1 MSTKPLRRKFIS
13 HNILHYLRD
22 CVIIIL
28 YEKFF
33 LFKKLILIKVGR
45 KNEAVILSSP

>member
-28 YEKFF
+28 Y
-33 LFKKLILIKVGR
+33 
-45 KNEAVILSSP
+45 KNFSCSKNL

>member
-28 YEKFF
+28 Y
-33 LFKKLILIKVGR
+33 
-45 KNEAVILSSP
+45 KNFPVQKTYKGWS

>member
-22 CVIIIL
+22 CVIMIL
-28 YEKFF
+28 YKNFF
-33 LFKKLILIKVGR
+33 CSKSL
-45 KNEAVILSSP
+45 

>member
-1 MSTKPLRRKFIS
+1 MSTKPLRLKFIS

-28 YEKFF
+28 Y
-33 LFKKLILIKVGR
+33 
-45 KNEAVILSSP
+45 KNFSCSKNL